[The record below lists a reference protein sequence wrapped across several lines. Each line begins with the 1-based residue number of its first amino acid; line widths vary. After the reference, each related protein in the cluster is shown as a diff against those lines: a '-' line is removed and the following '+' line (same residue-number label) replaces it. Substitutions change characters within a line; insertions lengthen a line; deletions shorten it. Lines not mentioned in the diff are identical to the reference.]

1 MLCLDSHDV
10 EVLVT
15 MLKKKFITQDTD
27 VEGSDRE
34 LEANASAG
42 EDHDV
47 HYSKEE
53 QLPSMGSSTTSL
65 GCVETLAAP

>member
-47 HYSKEE
+47 H
-53 QLPSMGSSTTSL
+53 SMGSSTTSL